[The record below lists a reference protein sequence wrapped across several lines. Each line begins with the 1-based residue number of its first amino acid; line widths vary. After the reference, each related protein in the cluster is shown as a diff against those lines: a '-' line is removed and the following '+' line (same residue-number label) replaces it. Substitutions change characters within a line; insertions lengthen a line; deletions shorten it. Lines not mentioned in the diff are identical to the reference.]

1 MIKPS
6 KKQLTNIVFIVF
18 LLLFLFTPLKFL
30 LSVYVNKLIALT
42 PFATPSTIDAEE
54 QVSLK
59 NYEWKLV
66 DENGNNYD
74 FKREKGKVVF
84 VNFWAT
90 WCPPCVAE
98 MPDLQKLYD
107 DYRDKVTFLFIA
119 NDQVDR
125 VNAFLKK
132 NEYTF
137 ATHYEYDKTP
147 TFLEHSSIPTT
158 YLINR
163 SGKIVMKKAMVADWN
178 SEKMRAILNE
188 LIAEK

>member
-6 KKQLTNIVFIVF
+6 RKQLTNIVFIVF
-18 LLLFLFTPLKFL
+18 LLLFLFTPLKFH

-74 FKREKGKVVF
+74 FKKEKGKVVF

-107 DYRDKVTFLFIA
+107 DYSDKVTFLFIA
-119 NDQVDR
+119 NDEVDR

-137 ATHYEYDKTP
+137 AIHYEYGKTP
-147 TFLEHSSIPTT
+147 IVLEHSSIPTT